1 MAGKKRIFYV
11 IWLLLPLLFA
21 VLLFLCYGFPQS
33 GALSV
38 TTYYAQIFSVALTIV
53 GVPLS
58 LKYVTKERCG
68 ARYGV
73 FCALRMVYL
82 SMTTVL
88 ELLLY
93 YFLCVTPMFYYLAI
107 MTWLAMF
114 FALPKVGSEG
124 K

>member
-1 MAGKKRIFYV
+1 MTRKVKFFYLTWF
-11 IWLLLPLLFA
+11 IMPLLFA
-21 VLLFLCYGFPQS
+21 GLLFFCYGFPQS

-38 TTYYAQIFSVALTIV
+38 TTYYAQILSVALTIV

-68 ARYGV
+68 AHYGV

-82 SMTTVL
+82 SMTAIL

-93 YFLCVTPMFYYLAI
+93 YFLCTTPMFYYLAV

-114 FALPKVGSEG
+114 FALPKMEKGR

>member
-1 MAGKKRIFYV
+1 MAGKKRFFYV

-21 VLLFLCYGFPQS
+21 LLLFICYGFPQS
-33 GALSV
+33 GTLGV
-38 TTYYAQIFSVALTIV
+38 TIYYAQILSVVLTIA

-68 ARYGV
+68 AHYSV
-73 FCALRMVYL
+73 LCALRMVYL
-82 SMTTVL
+82 SATAIL

-93 YFLCVTPMFYYLAI
+93 YFLCATPMFFYLAV

-114 FALPKVGSEG
+114 FALPKAEEG
-124 K
+124 R